1 MFQNILVPVDGSSPS
16 SNALNAAIDVATK
29 YEAQLS
35 IVHAIHR
42 SVSIEA
48 LQEVADRY
56 GFLDQLSEDLA
67 NPDVIAPLITP
78 VAGPPIATIPDTVLE
93 KFGNLLLEKSA
104 SRARSQGLDTVATE
118 LLDED
123 PADAIL
129 RYAERNNIDLIV
141 AGSRGLGGI
150 KGLFLGSVSHKL
162 IEEVKC
168 PCLVVK

>member
-16 SNALNAAIDVATK
+16 SNALNVAIDVATK

-42 SVSIEA
+42 KVSIEA
-48 LQEVADRY
+48 LHEVADRY
-56 GFLDQLSEDLA
+56 GFLDQVSEDLA
-67 NPDVIAPLITP
+67 NPDIIAPLTAP
-78 VAGPPIATIPDTVLE
+78 VAGVPIAMIPDAVL
-93 KFGNLLLEKSA
+93 KNIGNLLLEKSV

-141 AGSRGLGGI
+141 AGSRGLSGI